1 MIRYKRRARVTRD
14 IDMSEGMFDA
24 LMGFE
29 VKHLRT
35 PYASFT
41 RDEVLDFLKETS
53 TPEIVDAFKDYYL
66 APAPEEYSRS

>member
-1 MIRYKRRARVTRD
+1 MIKYKLHARVSRD
-14 IDMSEGMFDA
+14 TKMPEEMFDA

-66 APAPEEYSRS
+66 DWAPDEYSRS

>member
-1 MIRYKRRARVTRD
+1 
-14 IDMSEGMFDA
+14 MSEAMFDA

-41 RDEVLDFLKETS
+41 REEVIDFLKETAS
-53 TPEIVDAFKDYYL
+53 PETAEAFRDYYL
-66 APAPEEYSRS
+66 MRAPDATNLS